1 MQARTSVSDIVVTE
15 PSVQVQSTGT
25 YNAFARLF
33 GRVTPGLLA
42 LLAIGVLAALPLGRL
57 VVTALWGEAGFD
69 LAPLWARLAR
79 GATQKAIFNTLDT
92 ALMGALLALAI
103 GGPLALLVAL
113 TDLPLRRLQGFLL
126 LLPLMIAPQVTAL
139 AYMQLLGPSSVLLGA
154 LGLAP
159 PPGTS
164 NPLLGRGGIILLYGI
179 QHAPIVFI
187 TLRAGLTALPRDY
200 VEAARSAGASPWR
213 ALLTVI
219 LPLLRPYIIAALA
232 LAFVSGV
239 GNFGIPALLG
249 MPANYFTLATLIYQQ
264 LATSGPS
271 VLPQVAMLSL
281 IIALIAIAGIVVQGL
296 GQGER
301 GFAIARGLPARFA
314 LGAWRWPVAT
324 LTSMLIALMLVLPAL
339 ALVTTSLVPAY
350 GVKLSLD
357 TLTLDNYA
365 EVLLRQA
372 STVRAFVNSAWLSG
386 LGALILALCAVPLA
400 LGLRRM
406 PHRVRHGLHG
416 LLDLPYA
423 LPGIVLA
430 IACILLFL
438 RPLPLIGS
446 LYNTPWI
453 ILVAYLMRF
462 AALALRPVDAA
473 LGQIPPAMTEA
484 AAAAGAGGLRRL
496 LTITLPMAAPAAVAG
511 ALLVFMSAFNE
522 LTVSALLWSNR
533 NETLGVVLF
542 SLDEAG
548 LSAQASAIAVVT
560 IAVVV
565 GLLLL
570 LDRLGSRLP
579 SGVLPWR

>member
-1 MQARTSVSDIVVTE
+1 MTSTQNNTVPRPAAGARMAE
-15 PSVQVQSTGT
+15 L
-25 YNAFARLF
+25 A
-33 GRVTPGLLA
+33 GRVTPA
-42 LLAIGVLAALPLGRL
+42 LLAILAIMVLAALPLGRL
-57 VVTALWGEAGFD
+57 VMTALLGPTGIDF
-69 LAPLWARLAR
+69 APLLARLMR
-79 GATQKAIFNTLDT
+79 SATQKAIFNTLDT
-92 ALMGALLALAI
+92 SLFGALLALAI
-103 GGPLALLVAL
+103 GAPFAFLVAL
-113 TDLPLRRLQGFLL
+113 TDVPFRRAQGFML

-139 AYMQLLGPSSVLLGA
+139 AYMQLLGPSSALLGTF
-154 LGLAP
+154 GLAP
-159 PPGTS
+159 APGTA
-164 NPLLGRGGIILLYGI
+164 NPLLGRGGIILLYGV

-200 VEAARSAGASPWR
+200 VEAARSAGARPWR
-213 ALLTVI
+213 VLLSVI
-219 LPLLRPYIIAALA
+219 IPLLRPYFIAALA

-264 LATSGPS
+264 LAGNGPS

-281 IIALIAIAGIVVQGL
+281 VIAAIAIAGIALQSM
-296 GQGER
+296 GQSR
-301 GFAIARGLPARFA
+301 ASFAIARGMPARFA
-314 LGAWRWPVAT
+314 LNAWRWPAA
-324 LTSMLIALMLVLPAL
+324 LTGLALIGVILILPLL

-350 GVKLSLD
+350 GVRLSLS
-357 TLTLDNYA
+357 TLTFDNYV

-372 STVRAFVNSAWLSG
+372 STTRAFFNSFYLSG
-386 LGALILALCAVPLA
+386 LAALILALCAVPIA
-400 LGLRRM
+400 LGLGHLPPRTRS
-406 PHRVRHGLHG
+406 GLHG
-416 LLDLPYA
+416 LVDLPYA

-473 LGQIPPAMTEA
+473 LGQIPPQMTEA
-484 AAAAGAGGLRRL
+484 AAAAGAGSWRRL
-496 LTITLPMAAPAAVAG
+496 ITITLPLAAPAAVAG

-560 IAVVV
+560 VLVVV
-565 GLLLL
+565 ILLLL
-570 LDRLGSRLP
+570 LNRLGSRLP

>member
-1 MQARTSVSDIVVTE
+1 MTATHIHNVLR
-15 PSVQVQSTGT
+15 PATGRGT
-25 YNAFARLF
+25 NGLA
-33 GRVTPGLLA
+33 GRVTPA
-42 LLAIGVLAALPLGRL
+42 LLAILAVAILAALPLGRL
-57 VVTALWGEAGFD
+57 MVTALVGPTGIDFG
-69 LAPLWARLAR
+69 PLVARLMR
-79 GATQKAIFNTLDT
+79 SATQKAIFNTLDT
-92 ALMGALLALAI
+92 SLFGALLALAI
-103 GGPLALLVAL
+103 GAPFAFLVAL
-113 TDLPLRRLQGFLL
+113 TDMPLRRAQGFML

-139 AYMQLLGPSSVLLGA
+139 AYMQLLGPSSALLGA

-159 PPGTS
+159 APGTA
-164 NPLLGRGGIILLYGI
+164 NPLLGRGGIILLYGV

-200 VEAARSAGASPWR
+200 VEAARAAGARPWR
-213 ALLTVI
+213 VLLTVI
-219 LPLLRPYIIAALA
+219 MPLLRPYFVAALA

-264 LATSGPS
+264 LAGNGPS

-281 IIALIAIAGIVVQGL
+281 VIAAIAIAGIALQSS
-296 GQGER
+296 GQSKA
-301 GFAIARGLPARFA
+301 GFAIARGLPARFS
-314 LGAWRWPVAT
+314 LGRWRWPAA
-324 LTSMLIALMLVLPAL
+324 MAGFALIGVILVLPLL

-350 GVKLSLD
+350 GVRLNLS
-357 TLTLDNYA
+357 TMTLDNYA

-372 STVRAFVNSAWLSG
+372 STTRAFFNSFYLSA
-386 LGALILALCAVPLA
+386 LAALILALCAVPIA
-400 LGLRRM
+400 LGLRHL
-406 PHRVRHGLHG
+406 PPRVRTGLQG
-416 LLDLPYA
+416 LVDLPYA

-438 RPLPLIGS
+438 RPVPLIGS

-453 ILVAYLMRF
+453 ILAAYLMRF

-473 LGQIPPAMTEA
+473 LGQIPPQMTEA
-484 AAAAGAGGLRRL
+484 AAAAGAGGWRRL
-496 LTITLPMAAPAAVAG
+496 VTITLPLSAHAATAG

-533 NETLGVVLF
+533 NETLGVILF

-560 IAVVV
+560 VLVVV
-565 GLLLL
+565 ILLLAL
-570 LDRLGSRLP
+570 NRLGSRLP
-579 SGVLPWR
+579 AGVLPWR